1 MTRRPLATRSA
12 GWAKAL
18 ARGLARTQVTPN
30 AISMASVLFA
40 GLACVAFWAS
50 RGVADGWL
58 VVAATAIQLRL
69 LCNLLDGM
77 VAVEGGKA
85 SADGAFWNEFPDRIA
100 DVAIL
105 VGAGLAVDN
114 PALGWAVGSVAVGT
128 AYVREARVAQGLD
141 ADFSGPMAKPHRMA
155 AITIAALLA
164 IALPRIAGHA
174 TLELALWVVL
184 IGTVLTF
191 VRRAVRFREALSRK

>member
-18 ARGLARTQVTPN
+18 ARGLARTRVTPN

-58 VVAATAIQLRL
+58 VVAAAAIQLRL

-85 SADGAFWNEFPDRIA
+85 SADGAFWNEFPDRVA
-100 DVAIL
+100 DILIL
-105 VGAGLAVDN
+105 VGAGLGAAE
-114 PALGWAVGSVAVGT
+114 PTLGWA
-128 AYVREARVAQGLD
+128 
-141 ADFSGPMAKPHRMA
+141 A
-155 AITIAALLA
+155 AGAASA
-164 IALPRIAGHA
+164 PRISTTSSRTSVTTGSRASNGNSSSSANAPLFFKRLGKLSGFHDSQLRQFFNKLGDIGHDVS
-174 TLELALWVVL
+174 LQ
-184 IGTVLTF
+184 I
-191 VRRAVRFREALSRK
+191 